1 MFISKD
7 DDLHDVENVNDVA
20 KVIDGYDFVL
30 ELLFL
35 DF

>member
-7 DDLHDVENVNDVA
+7 DDLHDVENVNAVE

-30 ELLFL
+30 ELFFL